1 MYTTL
6 ETPGS
11 VPSYPGLGP
20 GLGPP
25 SPGKYY
31 PAPGPAPPYSPGYQY
46 APYTRSAPGY
56 SSDVLSGL
64 YPGYTGQ
71 FSYEALGQH
80 PTSLYDTSTMGKGL
94 SNYGGIY
101 VPSAAAASATALP
114 SRCSNVAVVIVMTIL
129 SQITACT
136 RWRTSQCPRPPR
148 PA

>member
-11 VPSYPGLGP
+11 VPSYP

-46 APYTRSAPGY
+46 TGGYRPGPASGY
-56 SSDVLSGL
+56 PGSDVLGGL
-64 YPGYTGQ
+64 GYPGYTGQ

-80 PTSLYDTSTMGKGL
+80 PTSIYDTSSMAKGL

-114 SRCSNVAVVIVMTIL
+114 SMVII
-129 SQITACT
+129 I
-136 RWRTSQCPRPPR
+136 PPELF
-148 PA
+148 